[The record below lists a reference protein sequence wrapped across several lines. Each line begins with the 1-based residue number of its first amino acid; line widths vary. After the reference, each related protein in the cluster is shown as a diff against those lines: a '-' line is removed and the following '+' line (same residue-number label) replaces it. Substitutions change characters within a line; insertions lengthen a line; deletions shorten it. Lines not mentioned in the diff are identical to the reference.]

1 MNFCEDFK
9 KRANELIAPFGCP
22 GTPFKGNVRPKT
34 PCSIRPVFQL
44 GGFRIVYSN
53 AFQHLKYKPLVFLS
67 PLGDQYRTCLT
78 HTFEV
83 VQFATTI
90 ARVFFIQ
97 LRLCNETVFDDEPPN

>member
-9 KRANELIAPFGCP
+9 KRKNELIAPFGCP
-22 GTPFKGNVRPKT
+22 GTPFKGNVHPKK

-53 AFQHLKYKPLVFLS
+53 AFLYLKYKILVFLP
-67 PLGDQYRTCLT
+67 PLGNPYRTGLT
-78 HTFEV
+78 YTLEV

-90 ARVFFIQ
+90 ARAFFFQ
-97 LRLCNETVFDDEPPN
+97 LRIV